1 MMYKAIRN
9 NGGVQ
14 EHFVSFS
21 DACSWVA
28 QGDENYEKVENG
40 PDSVYIFPENS
51 EDNNDCLGA
60 VYDIKN

>member
-1 MMYKAIRN
+1 MYKAIRN

-28 QGDENYEKVENG
+28 QGDKNYEEIENG
-40 PDSVYIFPENS
+40 RNSVYIFPEDAD
-51 EDNNDCLGA
+51 DNNDCLGA
-60 VYDIKN
+60 VYWDKN